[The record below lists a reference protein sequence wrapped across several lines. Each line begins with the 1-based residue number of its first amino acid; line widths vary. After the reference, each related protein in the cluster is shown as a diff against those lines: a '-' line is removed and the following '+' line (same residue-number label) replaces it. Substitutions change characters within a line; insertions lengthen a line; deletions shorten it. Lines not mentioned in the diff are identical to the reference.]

1 MSGHSHEAVY
11 EGGYTRL
18 QINRM
23 GLWFFIISE
32 AFMFLALHAYRLL
45 ALGTF
50 KPEDLNVSLA
60 WVMTGVL
67 LLSSVTMHRAEKAIA
82 RGHTPGLLR
91 NLLLTMGL
99 GVAFLAIMAYE
110 WSIAFRDIGFSSP
123 YGSIFFMTT
132 GTHALHLLSGLFIL
146 ALVYLAAR
154 RGAYRAED
162 HWGVTAGALYWHFV
176 DVVWLS
182 VFLIL
187 YLV

>member
-32 AFMFLALHAYRLL
+32 AFLFLALHAYRLL

-50 KPEDLNVSLA
+50 KPENLNITLA
-60 WVMTGVL
+60 GVMTIVL
-67 LLSSVTMHRAEKAIA
+67 LLSSLTVHRAEKAIA
-82 RGHTPGLLR
+82 HGDTRGLLR
-91 NLLLTMGL
+91 YLLLTMGL
-99 GVAFLAIMAYE
+99 GVAFLALMGYE
-110 WSIAFRDIGFSSP
+110 WSIAFREINPSSP
-123 YGSIFFMTT
+123 YGSIFFLTT
-132 GTHALHLLSGLFIL
+132 GSHALHLLSGLFIL

-154 RGAYRAED
+154 RGAYQPED